1 VHTAFEELNTKL
13 LIIIH
18 ADVSERR
25 IAPYRQYR
33 FHTYLTHISEHCGSS
48 GMHRTIPQN
57 HGGTH
62 AD

>member
-1 VHTAFEELNTKL
+1 MLQNTKNKK

-25 IAPYRQYR
+25 IAPDQQCR
-33 FHTYLTHISEHCGSS
+33 FHTYITHISEHCGSS
-48 GMHRTIPQN
+48 GGHRTIPQN
-57 HGGTH
+57 HSGTH